1 MSSAP
6 NSGVADSITIISIT
20 VIFFIQPLRH
30 LILRPILEVYRMD
43 VNSFQK
49 ETEGEKVSMTHS
61 VSHSKLVERQYRNQV
76 LLPVWALHLTE
87 SISYQS

>member
-1 MSSAP
+1 MLLIVLVSLVLQFT
-6 NSGVADSITIISIT
+6 NN
-20 VIFFIQPLRH
+20 FLIQPLCH

-61 VSHSKLVERQYRNQV
+61 VSHRELVGK
-76 LLPVWALHLTE
+76 AA
-87 SISYQS
+87 